1 MINGDIMT
9 RNKSVELSTIIG
21 EGSKLVGTLKVDG
34 GLRIN
39 GFVEGSIE
47 SNGFVT
53 IGLKGE
59 AKAEIKAKEC
69 LISGKVTG
77 NVIVEEGL
85 ELDKTAVM
93 EGDIIAK
100 SVKIQTGAVFN
111 GKSSMTSSKSRTVSK

>member
-1 MINGDIMT
+1 MT

-21 EGSKLVGTLKVDG
+21 EGSRLIGTLKVDG
-34 GLRIN
+34 GLRVN
-39 GFVEGSIE
+39 GYVEGSIE

-59 AKAEIKAKEC
+59 AKADIKAKEC
-69 LISGKVTG
+69 LVSGKVTG

-85 ELDKTAVM
+85 ELDKTAVV

-111 GKSSMTSSKSRTVSK
+111 GKSSMKSSKSPSVST

>member
-1 MINGDIMT
+1 MT

-21 EGSKLVGTLKVDG
+21 EGSKLIGTLKVDG
-34 GLRIN
+34 GLRVN
-39 GFVEGSIE
+39 GYVEGSLE
-47 SNGFVT
+47 SNGFIT

-59 AKAEIKAKEC
+59 AKADIKAKEC

-85 ELDKTAVM
+85 ELDKTAVV
-93 EGDIIAK
+93 EGDIISK

-111 GKSSMTSSKSRTVSK
+111 GKSSMVSSKSKTVIK